1 MIKELY
7 KAYCKSYTLEKEKD
21 SDFFRLIEKQYYSD
35 EVQGLEQYEQ
45 HLEINRLQH
54 ITSVT
59 YLTYKICNKLNLD
72 TKSAAKGAVL
82 HDLFYYDWRDDET
95 GRWHKLH
102 GYKHPKYAT
111 YNARELCPDITQ
123 KELDI
128 ITRHMWP
135 LTIRIPNS
143 KEGFIVSLS
152 DKYCATMELLYS
164 KVPSF
169 KQKFLT
175 EINK

>member
-1 MIKELY
+1 MLKELY
-7 KAYCKSYTLEKEKD
+7 KIYCHSYKLDINKDKE
-21 SDFFRLIEKQYYSD
+21 FFNQIKNEYFSK
-35 EVQGLEQYEQ
+35 EVQSLEQYEQ

-59 YLTYKICNKLNLD
+59 YLTFRISKKLKLNE
-72 TKSAAKGAVL
+72 KAATKGAVL
-82 HDLFYYDWRDDET
+82 HDLFYYDWRDGEN
-95 GRWHKLH
+95 GGWHKLH

-111 YNARELCPDITQ
+111 LNAKELCPDISK

-135 LTIRIPNS
+135 LTLQLPNS
-143 KEGFIVSLS
+143 KEGFVVSLS

-164 KVPSF
+164 TLPSF
-169 KQKFLT
+169 KQKFLND
-175 EINK
+175 IK

>member
-1 MIKELY
+1 MFKELY
-7 KAYCKSYTLEKEKD
+7 KSYCHSYILNADEDK
-21 SDFFRLIEKQYYSD
+21 DFFDHIQDLYYTP
-35 EVQGLEQYEQ
+35 EIQGLEQYEQ

-59 YLTYKICNKLNLD
+59 YLAYRISKKLNLD
-72 TKSAAKGAVL
+72 EDTATKAAIL
-82 HDLFYYDWRDDET
+82 HDLFYYDWRDGET

-111 YNARELCPDITQ
+111 LNAKELYPEITQ
-123 KELDI
+123 KQLDI
-128 ITRHMWP
+128 IRRHMWP
-135 LTIRIPNS
+135 LTIQIPNS

-164 KVPSF
+164 KLPSF
-169 KQKFLT
+169 KKKFLE
-175 EINK
+175 EIK